1 MRRLYEWVLSLAASP
16 RALPALVA
24 VTFAESVIFPI
35 PPDVMLIPMC
45 IARPERALRY
55 ALLMSIA
62 SVLGGIA
69 GYGIGL
75 WAWDQVGPWFF
86 AHVPGF
92 TQAGFEEVGTLYD
105 AHNFLIVFAAGFT
118 PIPYKLIT
126 ISAGVFGIAFPMFVI
141 ASAVSRAARFF
152 LVAWLLARLGARA
165 QVFIDKYFNW
175 LAIAFV
181 ALLVGGFWV
190 LSRV

>member
-1 MRRLYEWVLSLAASP
+1 MRRLYEWVLSLAASR
-16 RALPALVA
+16 RALPALLV
-24 VTFAESVIFPI
+24 VTFAESMIFPI

-75 WAWDQVGPWFF
+75 WAWDHVGPWFF

-92 TQAGFEEVGTLYD
+92 SETGFEHVRELYD
-105 AHNFLIVFAAGFT
+105 AHNFVIVFAAGFT

-126 ISAGVFGIAFPMFVI
+126 ISAGVFHIAFPMFVI
-141 ASAVSRAARFF
+141 ASAVSRSARFF
-152 LVAWLLARLGARA
+152 LVAGLLARFGAHA

-175 LAIAFV
+175 LAIGFV
-181 ALLVGGFWV
+181 VLLVGGFWV
-190 LSRV
+190 LARV